1 MLVTEH
7 WTDIELLYFNWVVRG
22 FGIFASSLT
31 AIFTSEVTPEKSKAY
46 PGPCCLKGILP
57 LLDGD
62 AVSNWNQGS
71 LISPQWSAGQSFS
84 LGREEG
90 AKWELAWKQRAFL
103 QGCLEMSWVT
113 KSYYTLWIKGKGWGP
128 IGKICGRGVEF
139 QVPSSLG
146 WELSSIYCGHLP
158 GSARCWSD
166 YHCDTR
172 QSWRRNWNFA
182 APQLHWCWAQMPVF
196 WLWTVHPC
204 TELQW
209 ADGWHFL

>member
-1 MLVTEH
+1 MLPER
-7 WTDIELLYFNWVVRG
+7 YSSFVRWRRHEQLE
-22 FGIFASSLT
+22 SR
-31 AIFTSEVTPEKSKAY
+31 
-46 PGPCCLKGILP
+46 
-57 LLDGD
+57 
-62 AVSNWNQGS
+62 QS

-196 WLWTVHPC
+196 FWLWTVHPC